1 MADQPQES
9 VQHPIPDRRN
19 PQTQQS
25 KFLGV
30 DRRKP
35 LAEMQGRDSFPA
47 RPGGDPSG
55 GGEPETVRRD
65 VAREHERDK
74 EREKDKGYN

>member
-19 PQTQQS
+19 PQNQQS
-25 KFLGV
+25 KYPGV

-35 LAEMQGRDSFPA
+35 LAEMQGR
-47 RPGGDPSG
+47 
-55 GGEPETVRRD
+55 
-65 VAREHERDK
+65 ERDK
-74 EREKDKGYN
+74 EHDKDKGYN

>member
-30 DRRKP
+30 DRRRAHP
-35 LAEMQGRDSFPA
+35 EVGVPT
-47 RPGGDPSG
+47 PGGDPNANAA
-55 GGEPETVRRD
+55 GGEPETLPQD
-65 VAREHERDK
+65 VARERERDK
-74 EREKDKGYN
+74 ERDKDKGYN

>member
-9 VQHPIPDRRN
+9 VQHPIPDRRS

-25 KFLGV
+25 KYLGV

-35 LAEMQGRDSFPA
+35 LAEMRG
-47 RPGGDPSG
+47 RPGGDPSA
-55 GGEPETVRRD
+55 GGEPETVPQD
-65 VAREHERDK
+65 V
-74 EREKDKGYN
+74 EREQERDKGYN